1 MTSSTMVVSSDG
13 GGSAALLPPDVGV
26 LSTDSTN
33 QDVPPIPQPA
43 AGSAVSYNNRSSVI
57 NDGDDPNINGLPQ
70 LACGTRIHP
79 PKKGRRYSKE
89 EIQTLGKTFA
99 RDDILRAIKASSF
112 PLGKSTI
119 NDHLRTICIV
129 YPKPPED
136 VAKID
141 AMIEST
147 KASRASSADTGVD
160 APLAAAAVAASE
172 STNNVSTN
180 GNSIRKSNTAM
191 QEVDRSTTS
200 TPTAIGNK
208 TSRSGEE
215 QEQQRNTKRVKVTKT
230 ATAVQAAKIMAPRY
244 MFSKQWTLPLP
255 TDKPTSPSTITE
267 DANQLEVMLHTISKG
282 DASRAAS
289 DLRLV
294 LSRKPNATLKEAI
307 LPIISDMS
315 CKRDDK
321 KQADIILN
329 SIKQCIAHHTNP
341 KGGTRTIAAETLVKD
356 SVLACVFGD
365 TNEDGTHINITNSA
379 LSKLIGTTNNQVASA
394 RTRMKDI
401 LTNDS
406 IVTQLER
413 KTRKDFIRVD
423 LREFVYD
430 FLLDDNYTRLDT
442 KQGLVEAID
451 PRTDERTTV
460 HKRIWLNVNKRQQL
474 SLFLSSDHF
483 ARFQA
488 KHNGATVGYDVWSDV
503 LGTVGTFVS
512 NPLHES
518 CVDEKISGLEHIM
531 AALLGVLKRNDVKE
545 DLEKYDGDGLKY
557 DELYDVTRKAGAHPM
572 VEAVCCDKEE
582 VPELHIDKEK
592 PCPKFIPL
600 HCTHDGYGKPRCTCC
615 GVEKSLGILESLT
628 SPDSEVAEET
638 VEVMVWED
646 ARRQGKSNGK
656 DNTQRE
662 LTSKHMTVKE
672 LVAEFKKQLNKCIP
686 HVQEIQRIRHLMDT
700 DFTRLAKGCLLI
712 LTDFSAVMCLRAFQ
726 VKNSSV
732 DGHASNANFVC
743 IWNRREVSYTES
755 KKDGDVVME
764 TNETTQIFTVDV
776 HHFFAET
783 FSKGKGGNHAM
794 HNACIDKLITHYKKR
809 FMEELGIPLTSVIY
823 WTDNAPHQ
831 YRCRQCFVWDAMLKA
846 RHPDLEKI
854 THRLAVVDN
863 FKGNH
868 DAVGKGPAHL
878 VRTLEL
884 MGIRSPNAFMV
895 FVNCMERLEQTPAQT
910 MWKEYEKNGDAHI
923 KNKGVYG
930 MDSRTVWFVVET
942 LDEFNTLSAKYPGRI
957 VFVNRAFTF
966 DTHNAK
972 SFNGTTD
979 FHEVCSRSLH
989 LLDSKYTRL
998 MSPNWR

>member
-1 MTSSTMVVSSDG
+1 MTSSAMVVSSDG
-13 GGSAALLPPDVGV
+13 GRSAALLSPDVGV

-33 QDVPPIPQPA
+33 QAAPPMPQPA

-57 NDGDDPNINGLPQ
+57 NDGGDSNKKKLPQ
-70 LACGTRIHP
+70 MECETRIHP
-79 PKKGRRYSKE
+79 PKDGIAYSKE
-89 EIQTLGKTFA
+89 EVQTLGKVFDS
-99 RDDILRAIKASSF
+99 RDIGKAIEASGYGPSAA
-112 PLGKSTI
+112 TVRR
-119 NDHLRTICIV
+119 HLQPIYIV
-129 YPKPPED
+129 YPQRPED
-136 VAKID
+136 REKVD

-147 KASRASSADTGVD
+147 KESRAASANMKVD
-160 APLAAAAVAASE
+160 APLAA
-172 STNNVSTN
+172 TNNVSTN
-180 GNSIRKSNTAM
+180 GNSRRTNTTM
-191 QEVDRSTTS
+191 QDVDRSTTS
-200 TPTAIGNK
+200 TPIAISKK
-208 TSRSGEE
+208 TSRSEEEE
-215 QEQQRNTKRVKVTKT
+215 QQQRNTKRTKVDTIS
-230 ATAVQAAKIMAPRY
+230 QAAKILAPRHDL
-244 MFSKQWTLPLP
+244 SSEWKLSLPS
-255 TDKPTSPSTITE
+255 DKPTSPSTITE
-267 DANQLEVMLHTISKG
+267 DANQLEVMLHAISRG

-307 LPIISDMS
+307 LPIFKEMI
-315 CKRDDK
+315 CKKGDK
-321 KQADIILN
+321 EQADVILN
-329 SIKQCIAHHTNP
+329 SIKQCIAHHTNS
-341 KGGTRTIAAETLVKD
+341 KGGTRTTAAETLVKD

-365 TNEDGTHINITNSA
+365 TNEDGSHITITNSA

-406 IVTQLER
+406 IVTKLER

-423 LREFVYD
+423 LREYVFD
-430 FLLDDNYTRLDT
+430 FLLDDIYTRLDT

-451 PRTDERTTV
+451 PRTDERITV

-600 HCTHDGYGKPRCTCC
+600 HCTHNGYGKPRCTCC

-628 SPDSEVAEET
+628 SPDSQVAEEV
-638 VEVMVWED
+638 VEVMMWED

-662 LTSKHMTVKE
+662 LTSKHMTVKN
-672 LVAEFKKQLNKCIP
+672 LVAEFKKQLNTCIP

-957 VFVNRAFTF
+957 VFVNRSFTF

-979 FHEVCSRSLH
+979 FHEVCSTAAVVQTAHPRKYSLEH
-989 LLDSKYTRL
+989 AIGLAIVSSVR
-998 MSPNWR
+998 